1 MYDCVIYTMQL
12 DMIDDR
18 IEHDDPG
25 WQSMQVDISSMIWSV
40 RSTNQPRRSDHLI
53 CPSKNNR
60 VVRSLH
66 PLL

>member
-53 CPSKNNR
+53 CPSKNKR